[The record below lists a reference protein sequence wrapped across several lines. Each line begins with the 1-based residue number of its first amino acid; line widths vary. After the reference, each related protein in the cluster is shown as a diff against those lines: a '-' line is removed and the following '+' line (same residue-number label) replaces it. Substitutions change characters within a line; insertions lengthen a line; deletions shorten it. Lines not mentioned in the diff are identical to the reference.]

1 MNYTLH
7 QLEIFLKIAELQS
20 VTKAS
25 EALYLTQ
32 PAVSIQLKKFQQ
44 QFKIPLFEVVGR
56 RIYITEFGKEIA
68 EAAKKIMEEVK
79 AIDYKALS
87 YQGELAGK
95 LKIAIVSTAKYVMPY
110 FISDFINENR
120 GIDLVMNVT
129 NKASVIKA
137 LENNE
142 VDFAMVSTIPK
153 KLKINRIQLMKNEL
167 FMVGGKD
174 YRHKGKYLSKAE
186 FQKLPLIY
194 REQGSATRLA
204 MEKFIDSKKISS
216 IKKMELMSNE
226 ALKQAV
232 ISGLGFSIM
241 PLIGIKNAI
250 KYGDLQIIPVRGLPI
265 VTNWNLIWLSS
276 KNMSTIA
283 KSLIEYING
292 NKDALMK
299 KHFDWLEDHKKTAG

>member
-7 QLEIFLKIAELQS
+7 QLEVFLKTYELQS

-32 PAVSIQLKKFQQ
+32 PAVSIQLKKFQE

-56 RIYITEFGKEIA
+56 KIYITEFGVEVA
-68 EAAKKIMEEVK
+68 QAAKKIMEEVK

-87 YQGELAGK
+87 FQGELAGK

-120 GIDLVMNVT
+120 GVDLIMDVT
-129 NKASVIKA
+129 NKANVVRA

-142 VDFAMVSTIPK
+142 VDFAMISTIPK
-153 KLKINRIQLMKNEL
+153 KLKIDRIELMKNEL

-174 YRHKGKYLSKAE
+174 YKHKGKYLSKTE

-204 MEKFIDSKKISS
+204 MENFIDSRKISTY
-216 IKKMELMSNE
+216 KKMELTSNE

-232 ISGLGFSIM
+232 ISGLGYSIM

-250 KYGDLQIIPVRGLPI
+250 SMGELQIIPVKGLPI
-265 VTNWNLIWLSS
+265 VTNWNLVWLSS
-276 KNMSTIA
+276 KNMSNIA
-283 KSLIEYING
+283 KKLIEHINE
-292 NKDALMK
+292 NKQTLID
-299 KHFDWLEDHKKTAG
+299 KHFGWLEKY

>member
-7 QLEIFLKIAELQS
+7 QLEVFLKIADFQS

-32 PAVSIQLKKFQQ
+32 PAVSIQLKKFQE

-56 RIYITEFGKEIA
+56 RIYITEFGEEVA

-79 AIDYKALS
+79 QIDYKALT

-110 FISDFINENR
+110 FISDFINEHR
-120 GIDLVMNVT
+120 GIDLTMEVT
-129 NKASVIKA
+129 NKASVLKA

-142 VDFAMVSTIPK
+142 VDFALVSTIPK
-153 KLKINRIQLMKNEL
+153 KLKINRIELMKNQL

-174 YRHKGKYLSKAE
+174 YKMKGDYLSKAE

-204 MEKFIDSKKISS
+204 MEKFIDSKKVSTY
-216 IKKMELMSNE
+216 KKMELTSNE

-241 PLIGIKNAI
+241 PLIGIKNAVAI
-250 KYGDLQIIPVRGLPI
+250 GDLQIIPVKGLPM

-276 KNMSTIA
+276 KNMSNIA
-283 KSLIEYING
+283 KSLIDHVNE
-292 NKDALMK
+292 NKEAIIA
-299 KHFDWLEDHKKTAG
+299 KHFGWLKRH

>member
-7 QLEIFLKIAELQS
+7 QLEIFLKVFELQS

-32 PAVSIQLKKFQQ
+32 PAVSIQLKKFQE
-44 QFKIPLFEVVGR
+44 QFKIPLFEIVGR
-56 RIYITEFGKEIA
+56 RIYITEFGEEVA
-68 EAAKKIMEEVK
+68 QTAQKIMEEVK

-110 FISDFINENR
+110 FISDFINEHR
-120 GIDLVMNVT
+120 GVDLIMDVT
-129 NKASVIKA
+129 NKASVIQA

-153 KLKINRIQLMKNEL
+153 KLKINRIELMKNEL
-167 FMVGGKD
+167 FLVGGKD
-174 YRHKGKYLSKAE
+174 YKLTGKNLSKSE

-204 MEKFIDSKKISS
+204 MEKFINLKKISS
-216 IKKMELMSNE
+216 YKKMELTSNE

-232 ISGLGFSIM
+232 ISGLGYSIM
-241 PLIGIKNAI
+241 PLIGIKNAVRI
-250 KYGDLQIIPVRGLPI
+250 GDLQIIPVKGLPI

-283 KSLIEYING
+283 KSLIDYVNE
-292 NKDALMK
+292 NKQALIE
-299 KHFDWLEDHKKTAG
+299 KHFDWLNKY

>member
-7 QLEIFLKIAELQS
+7 QLEVFLKIVDLQS

-25 EALYLTQ
+25 EELYLTQ
-32 PAVSIQLKKFQQ
+32 PAVSIQLKKFQE

-56 RIYITEFGKEIA
+56 RIYITEFGEEVA
-68 EAAKKIMEEVK
+68 QTARRIMEEVK
-79 AIDYKALS
+79 AMDYKALS

-120 GIDLVMNVT
+120 GVDLIMDVT
-129 NKASVIKA
+129 NKASVINA

-153 KLKINRIQLMKNEL
+153 KLKINRIQLMNNEL
-167 FMVGGKD
+167 YLVGGRD
-174 YRHKGKYLSKAE
+174 YKQTGKNLTKSE

-204 MEKFIDSKKISS
+204 MEKFINSKKISS
-216 IKKMELMSNE
+216 YKKMELTSNE

-250 KYGDLQIIPVRGLPI
+250 KYDDLQIIPVKGLPI

-283 KSLIEYING
+283 KSLIEHINE
-292 NKDALMK
+292 NKLEITK
-299 KHFDWLEDHKKTAG
+299 KHFSWLEQY

>member
-7 QLEIFLKIAELQS
+7 QLEVFLKISELQS
-20 VTKAS
+20 VTRAS

-32 PAVSIQLKKFQQ
+32 PAVSIQLKKFQE

-56 RIYITEFGKEIA
+56 RIYITEFGE
-68 EAAKKIMEEVK
+68 EVGRAAKKIMEEVK

-87 YQGELAGK
+87 FQGELAGK

-120 GIDLVMNVT
+120 GVDLIMDVT
-129 NKASVIKA
+129 NKANVVRA

-142 VDFAMVSTIPK
+142 VDFAMVSTLPK
-153 KLKINRIQLMKNEL
+153 KLKMNRIELMKNEL

-174 YRHKGKYLSKAE
+174 YKHKGKYLSKTE

-204 MEKFIDSKKISS
+204 MEKFIDSRKISTY
-216 IKKMELMSNE
+216 KKMELTSNE

-232 ISGLGFSIM
+232 ISGLGYSIM

-250 KYGDLQIIPVRGLPI
+250 SIGELQIIPVKGLPI
-265 VTNWNLIWLSS
+265 ITTWNLVWLSS
-276 KNMSTIA
+276 KNMSNIS
-283 KSLIEYING
+283 KKLIEHINT
-292 NKDALMK
+292 NKQALID
-299 KHFDWLEDHKKTAG
+299 KHFGWLEKY

>member
-7 QLEIFLKIAELQS
+7 QLEVFLKTTELQS

-32 PAVSIQLKKFQQ
+32 PAVSIQLKNFQE
-44 QFKIPLFEVVGR
+44 QFKIPLFEIVGR
-56 RIYITEFGKEIA
+56 RIYITEFGNEVA
-68 EAAKKIMEEVK
+68 EAAKKILEEVK
-79 AIDYKALS
+79 DINYKALT
-87 YQGELAGK
+87 YQGQLAGK

-120 GIDLVMNVT
+120 GVDLIMDVT
-129 NKASVIKA
+129 NKSSVIKA

-153 KLKINRIQLMKNEL
+153 KLKINSIELMKNEL
-167 FMVGGKD
+167 YMVGGKD
-174 YRHKGKYLSKAE
+174 YKLKGKYLSKSE

-204 MEKFIDSKKISS
+204 MEKLIESKKISTY
-216 IKKMELMSNE
+216 KTMELTSNE

-241 PLIGIKNAI
+241 PLIGIKNSIANN
-250 KYGDLQIIPVRGLPI
+250 DVQIIPVKGLPI

-276 KNMSTIA
+276 KNLSNIA
-283 KSLIEYING
+283 KELVKHIEK
-292 NKDALMK
+292 NKEVIIK
-299 KHFDWLEDHKKTAG
+299 KHFNWLKKY

>member
-7 QLEIFLKIAELQS
+7 QLEVFLKIVELQS
-20 VTKAS
+20 VTRAS

-32 PAVSIQLKKFQQ
+32 PAVSIQLKKFQE

-56 RIYITEFGKEIA
+56 KIYITEFGEEVA
-68 EAAKKIMEEVK
+68 QAGKKIMEEVK

-87 YQGELAGK
+87 FQGELAGK

-110 FISDFINENR
+110 FISDFINKNR
-120 GIDLVMNVT
+120 GIDLVMDVT
-129 NKASVIKA
+129 NKSNVVRA

-153 KLKINRIQLMKNEL
+153 KLKINSIELMKNEL
-167 FMVGGKD
+167 FMVGGKN
-174 YRHKGKYLSKAE
+174 YKHKGKYLSKTE

-204 MEKFIDSKKISS
+204 MEKFIDSRKISTY
-216 IKKMELMSNE
+216 KKMELTSNE

-232 ISGLGFSIM
+232 ISGLGYSIM

-250 KYGDLQIIPVRGLPI
+250 SLGELQIIPVKGLPI
-265 VTNWNLIWLSS
+265 VTTWNLVWLSS
-276 KNMSTIA
+276 KNMSNIS
-283 KSLIEYING
+283 KKLIEHINT
-292 NKDALMK
+292 NKQLLID
-299 KHFDWLEDHKKTAG
+299 KHFGWLDQY

>member
-7 QLEIFLKIAELQS
+7 QLEIFLKIVELQS

-25 EALYLTQ
+25 EAMYLTQ
-32 PAVSIQLKKFQQ
+32 PAVSIQLKKFQD
-44 QFKIPLFEVVGR
+44 QFKIPLFEIVGR
-56 RIYITEFGKEIA
+56 RIYITEFGNEIA
-68 EAAKKIMEEVK
+68 QAASKIMEEVK

-110 FISDFINENR
+110 FLSDFINQNR
-120 GIDLVMNVT
+120 GVDLIMDVT
-129 NKASVIKA
+129 NKSSVIKA

-153 KLKINRIQLMKNEL
+153 KLNIERIELMKNEL
-167 FMVGGKD
+167 YLVGSNEYKL
-174 YRHKGKYLSKAE
+174 KGNYLSKTA
-186 FQKLPLIY
+186 FQNLPLIY

-216 IKKMELMSNE
+216 IKKMELTSNE

-250 KYGDLQIIPVRGLPI
+250 AYNDLQIIPVKGLPL

-276 KNMSTIA
+276 KNMSVIA
-283 KSLIEYING
+283 KSLITHITD
-292 NKDALMK
+292 NKDSIIN
-299 KHFDWLEDHKKTAG
+299 KHFGWLNNV

>member
-7 QLEIFLKIAELQS
+7 QLEVFLKIAEFQS

-32 PAVSIQLKKFQQ
+32 PAVSIQLKKFQE
-44 QFKIPLFEVVGR
+44 QFQIPLFEVVGR
-56 RIYITEFGKEIA
+56 RIYITEFGEDIA
-68 EAAKKIMEEVK
+68 LAARNIIEEVQ
-79 AIDYKALS
+79 AINYKALS
-87 YQGELAGK
+87 FEGELAGK
-95 LKIAIVSTAKYVMPY
+95 LRIAIVSTAKYVMPF

-120 GIDLVMNVT
+120 GVDLVMDVT
-129 NKASVIKA
+129 NKASVIQS

-153 KLKINRIQLMKNEL
+153 KLKLNRIELMENKL
-167 FMVGGKD
+167 YMVGGKQ
-174 YRHKGKYLSKAE
+174 YKHKGTYLSKDD

-204 MEKFIDSKKISS
+204 MEKFIDSRKISTY
-216 IKKMELMSNE
+216 KTMELTSNE

-232 ISGLGFSIM
+232 ISGLGYSIM
-241 PLIGIKNAI
+241 PLIGLKNEI
-250 KYGDLQIIPVRGLPI
+250 GLGELQIIPVKGLPM

-276 KNMSTIA
+276 KKMSNVA
-283 KSLIEYING
+283 KGLIEHIHA
-292 NKDALMK
+292 NKGEIIK
-299 KHFDWLEDHKKTAG
+299 THFDWLKKY